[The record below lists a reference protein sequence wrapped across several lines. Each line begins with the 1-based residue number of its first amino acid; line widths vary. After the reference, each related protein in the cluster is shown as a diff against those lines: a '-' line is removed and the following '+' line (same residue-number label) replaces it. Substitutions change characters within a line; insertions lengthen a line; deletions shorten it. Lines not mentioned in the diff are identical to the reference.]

1 MKTLI
6 ESIAIA
12 STFFALSV
20 LAVLVYAVRI
30 EDVSLIMDTLI
41 LTLISAPISVLST
54 WTATV

>member
-12 STFFALSV
+12 STFFALF
-20 LAVLVYAVRI
+20 VLVVLIYAVRI
-30 EDVSLIMDTLI
+30 EDVPLIIDALI
-41 LTLISAPISVLST
+41 LILISAPISILSI

>member
-20 LAVLVYAVRI
+20 LAVLIYAVRI
-30 EDVSLIMDTLI
+30 EDVPLIMDTLI
-41 LTLISAPISVLST
+41 LILISAPISILSI
-54 WTATV
+54 WAATV

>member
-20 LAVLVYAVRI
+20 LAALIYAVRI

-41 LTLISAPISVLST
+41 LVLISAPISILSI

>member
-12 STFFALSV
+12 SAFFALSV
-20 LAVLVYAVRI
+20 LAALIYAIRI
-30 EDVSLIMDTLI
+30 EDMPLIIDALI
-41 LTLISAPISVLST
+41 LILISAPISILSI